1 MSVPNQRIVKVHK
14 DNTQKEPFLSLNI
27 ELMAAVYSDLGNAYT
42 FYLYLCLCC
51 NTDNYQFEFSPQ
63 HFKNKYNLPVSTTND
78 KFKTL
83 VEKGYLQEGE
93 SAFAKRDKPFIKALK
108 KFQSDNG
115 STTNAEIH
123 EKEFNLL
130 NT

>member
-42 FYLYLCLCC
+42 FYLHLCLCC

-78 KFKTL
+78 KFKEL
-83 VEKGYLQEGE
+83 VEKGYLVPIKEGSNIYNFYSE
-93 SAFAKRDKPFIKALK
+93 PAHLK
-108 KFQSDNG
+108 ENPAHFV
-115 STTNAEIH
+115 
-123 EKEFNLL
+123 F
-130 NT
+130 